1 MWVSKSRWAAQEK
14 MDLMMCDLAKQAEWQ
29 KYKERMN
36 ADWAEYT
43 RQTRSLGELA
53 AEDIGTHD
61 AHHHGGEQPVPM
73 PQAQIPIPSAAQG
86 PIAGELSPPP
96 QSGPPF
102 PDIS

>member
-1 MWVSKSRWAAQEK
+1 
-14 MDLMMCDLAKQAEWQ
+14 MMCDLAKQAEWQ

-43 RQTRSLGELA
+43 RQTHSLGELA

-61 AHHHGGEQPVPM
+61 VHHEGTEQPAAM
-73 PQAQIPIPSAAQG
+73 PQPQIPIPSVAQG
-86 PIAGELSPPP
+86 PIPGELSTPL

-102 PDIS
+102 PDIA